1 MEMWQKW
8 EKQIRLRYCINHEPQ
23 HLATCSTALLNPFST
38 FAIMWQIG
46 GMAMQSNAKYLNNEL
61 RKPAER
67 PEIENV
73 L

>member
-1 MEMWQKW
+1 
-8 EKQIRLRYCINHEPQ
+8 
-23 HLATCSTALLNPFST
+23 
-38 FAIMWQIG
+38 
-46 GMAMQSNAKYLNNEL
+46 MAMQSNAKYLNNEL